1 MGEFRQIFEEYGAD
15 YQNTM
20 TRFMGNEKMYM
31 KFLDMLFKDDNLQK
45 LGDAIASGNID
56 SAFEA
61 AHTLKGVVGNMGL
74 KPLFDAVCAIV
85 EPLRLKEERCD
96 YPEMYGVIKNEFQNA
111 ERLREQLKGGE

>member
-1 MGEFRQIFEEYGAD
+1 MQGFRQIFEDYGAD

-45 LGDAIASGNID
+45 LGDAIASGD
-56 SAFEA
+56 TSGAFEA

-74 KPLFDAVCAIV
+74 TPLFDAVCAIV
-85 EPLRLKEERCD
+85 EPLRLKEERDD
-96 YPEMYGVIKNEFQNA
+96 YPALYGVIKNEFENA
-111 ERLREQLKGGE
+111 DRLRERLKGGE